1 MIDTLEKAQQEGRA
15 PWTNVEIDT
24 RDFVVYND
32 IYPVTEGHTLVVP
45 KQATV
50 EDINRCF
57 RFALEM
63 GNQNV
68 QSLANDISGYNVGI
82 NMGESA
88 GQTCMYPHVHLIFR
102 RDGDMEDPAGG
113 VRGVIPEKQK
123 YKKGEEMTIDLDK
136 TYGATTTYLD
146 EEANLDGC

>member
-1 MIDTLEKAQQEGRA
+1 MSIDTLEKAQKDGRA
-15 PWTNVEIDT
+15 PWTEVELNT

-45 KQATV
+45 K
-50 EDINRCF
+50 ENSLDCIMRCF
-57 RFALEM
+57 KFATEM

-68 QSLANDISGYNVGI
+68 QSLANDITGYNVGI
-82 NMGESA
+82 NMGQSA

-113 VRGVIPEKQK
+113 VRGVIPSKQK
-123 YKKGEEMTIDLDK
+123 YERKE
-136 TYGATTTYLD
+136 YD
-146 EEANLDGC
+146 ELEIESTEGC

>member
-1 MIDTLEKAQQEGRA
+1 MHIDTLEKAQKDGRA
-15 PWTNVEIDT
+15 PWTNVELNT

-45 KQATV
+45 KDNTV
-50 EDINRCF
+50 DCLMRCF
-57 RFALEM
+57 KFAVEM

-68 QSLANDISGYNVGI
+68 QSLANNITGYNVGI

-102 RDGDMEDPAGG
+102 RDGDMEDPKGG
-113 VRGVIPEKQK
+113 VRGVIPSKQK
-123 YKKGEEMTIDLDK
+123 Y
-136 TYGATTTYLD
+136 
-146 EEANLDGC
+146 

>member
-1 MIDTLEKAQQEGRA
+1 MSDTLEQAQKDGRA
-15 PWTNVEIDT
+15 PWTEVEIDT

-45 KQATV
+45 KDNTV
-50 EDINRCF
+50 DCIMRCF
-57 RFALEM
+57 KFAVEM

-68 QSLANDISGYNVGI
+68 QSLANNITGYNVGI

-102 RDGDMEDPAGG
+102 RDGDMEDPRGG
-113 VRGVIPEKQK
+113 VRGVIPSQQK
-123 YKKGEEMTIDLDK
+123 YERKNDDQLEIAFTE
-136 TYGATTTYLD
+136 
-146 EEANLDGC
+146 GC